1 MISKK
6 YKKHRE
12 DDIFNYLP
20 PNNNHNKRK
29 TVLFEQGLY
38 VRPL

>member
-12 DDIFNYLP
+12 DDIFNDLP
-20 PNNNHNKRK
+20 PNDNYDQSKAM
-29 TVLFEQGLY
+29 LFEHGLD
-38 VRPL
+38 